1 VNPQINKDIIKGI
14 KNIRILL
21 LMKVTISNKNK
32 KDLFVALFQII
43 KGCTSIV
50 RVIFQNDKMYIQ
62 GMDKSHICLF
72 EVNIKKVWFD
82 DYNVDELCTVCFD
95 ANIFHLIIS
104 SKQESHNIIINS
116 DNEDNINIDL
126 VSQEHTKGEFNKY
139 FKIPLVDYDYDEMNI
154 PVVEY
159 DAEFSISSK
168 KICEI
173 MSQMLSFG
181 NDLNIKCSEEKIDLV
196 ADGIVGEML
205 VNIPIDDLNE
215 YSIVEGDV
223 IDLKYSLNYIAKMC
237 LTNKLSNELIF
248 SISADYPMKIN
259 YDLGDE
265 SSIVFYIAP
274 KISD

>member
-1 VNPQINKDIIKGI
+1 
-14 KNIRILL
+14 
-21 LMKVTISNKNK
+21 MKVTISNKNK

-50 RVIFQNDKMYIQ
+50 RVIFQQDKMYIQ

-72 EVNIKKVWFD
+72 EVNIQKKWFD
-82 DYNVDELCTVCFD
+82 EYIVDEYIVDESTNVICFD
-95 ANIFHLIIS
+95 TNIFHLIIS
-104 SKQESHNIIINS
+104 SKQESHNIIIHS
-116 DNEDNINIDL
+116 HGEDNINIDL

-154 PVVEY
+154 PVVDY

-173 MSQMLSFG
+173 MTQMLAFG

-196 ADGIVGEML
+196 TDGIAGEML

-215 YSIVEGDV
+215 YAIAEGDSLD
-223 IDLKYSLNYIAKMC
+223 ISYSLTHLGKMC
-237 LTNKLSNELIF
+237 LSTKLGQYVSL
-248 SISADYPMKIN
+248 SISTEYPMAIK
-259 YDLGDE
+259 YDLGDN
-265 SSIVFYIAP
+265 SSVAFYIAP
-274 KISD
+274 KIAE

>member
-1 VNPQINKDIIKGI
+1 
-14 KNIRILL
+14 
-21 LMKVTISNKNK
+21 MKVTISNKNK
-32 KDLFVALFQII
+32 KDLFVAIFQIL

-50 RVIFQNDKMYIQ
+50 RVVFQKEKMYIQ

-72 EVNIKKVWFD
+72 ELNIKKVWFD
-82 DYNVDELCTVCFD
+82 EYNVDEDNIDELNAMCFD
-95 ANIFHLIIS
+95 TNIFHLIIS
-104 SKQESHNIIINS
+104 SKQDSHNIIIQSS
-116 DNEDNINIDL
+116 DDDSDNINIDL
-126 VSQEHTKGEFNKY
+126 VSQEHTKGEFDRH
-139 FKIPLVDYDYDEMNI
+139 FKIPLADYEYDEMNI
-154 PVVEY
+154 PIVEY

-173 MSQMLSFG
+173 TSQMLAFG

-196 ADGIVGEML
+196 TDGIVGEML

-237 LTNKLSNELIF
+237 LTNKLSSEVVF
-248 SISADYPMKIN
+248 GISANYPMKMN
-259 YDLGDE
+259 YDLGDD

>member
-1 VNPQINKDIIKGI
+1 
-14 KNIRILL
+14 
-21 LMKVTISNKNK
+21 MKVTISNKNK
-32 KDLFVALFQII
+32 KDLFVALFQIL

-50 RVIFQNDKMYIQ
+50 RVIFQQEKMYIQ

-72 EVNIKKVWFD
+72 EVNIQKAWFD
-82 DYNVDELCTVCFD
+82 DYSVDESSVVSFD
-95 ANIFHLIIS
+95 TNIFHLIIS
-104 SKQESHNIIINS
+104 TKQESHNIIIHSTNG
-116 DNEDNINIDL
+116 EDNINIDL
-126 VSQEHTKGEFNKY
+126 ESQEHTKGEFNKH
-139 FKIPLVDYDYDEMNI
+139 FKIPLADYEYDEMNI

-173 MSQMLSFG
+173 TSQMLSFG
-181 NDLNIKCSEEKIDLV
+181 TDLNIKCSEERIDLV
-196 ADGIVGEML
+196 TDGIVGEML

-237 LTNKLSNELIF
+237 LTNKLSSEVIF

-259 YDLGDE
+259 YDLGDH

>member
-1 VNPQINKDIIKGI
+1 
-14 KNIRILL
+14 
-21 LMKVTISNKNK
+21 MKVTISNKNK
-32 KDLFVALFQII
+32 KDLFVAIFQIL

-50 RVIFQNDKMYIQ
+50 RVIFQKEKMYIQ

-72 EVNIKKVWFD
+72 EVNIQKKWFD
-82 DYNVDELCTVCFD
+82 EYNIDEDSSVMCFD
-95 ANIFHLIIS
+95 TNIFHLIIS
-104 SKQESHNIIINS
+104 SKQESHNIVIHCYDS
-116 DNEDNINIDL
+116 DNINIDL
-126 VSQEHTKGEFNKY
+126 VSQEHTKGEFDRH
-139 FKIPLVDYDYDEMNI
+139 FKIPLADFEYDEMNI
-154 PVVEY
+154 PVVDY

-173 MSQMLSFG
+173 TSQMLAFG
-181 NDLNIKCSEEKIDLV
+181 TDLNIKCSEERIDLI

-205 VNIPIDDLNE
+205 VNIPIEDLNE

-237 LTNKLSNELIF
+237 LTNKLSSEVVF

-259 YDLGDE
+259 YDLGDD

>member
-1 VNPQINKDIIKGI
+1 
-14 KNIRILL
+14 
-21 LMKVTISNKNK
+21 MKVTISNKNK

-43 KGCTSIV
+43 KGCTSVV
-50 RVIFQNDKMYIQ
+50 RVIFQEEKMYIQ

-72 EVNIKKVWFD
+72 EVNIQKKWFD
-82 DYNVDELCTVCFD
+82 EYIVYENTNVICFD
-95 ANIFHLIIS
+95 TNIFHLIIS
-104 SKQESHNIIINS
+104 SKQDSHNIIIHS
-116 DNEDNINIDL
+116 SGTDSDNINIDL
-126 VSQEHTKGEFNKY
+126 MSQEHTKGEFNKY

-173 MSQMLSFG
+173 MSQMLAFG

-196 ADGIVGEML
+196 TDGIVGEML

-223 IDLKYSLNYIAKMC
+223 IDLKYSLNYISKMC
-237 LTNKLSNELIF
+237 LTNKLSSEVVF

-259 YDLGDE
+259 YDLGDD

-274 KISD
+274 KVSD